1 MRIKEIKDETRKG
14 RTGGLRHK
22 AQEAVVADELLY
34 EQSKASYAGEEL
46 DHELEVFRK
55 QIRKETGAD

>member
-1 MRIKEIKDETRKG
+1 MSKTKHPSNRYERMRIKEIKDETRKG

-22 AQEAVVADELLY
+22 AQEAVVA
-34 EQSKASYAGEEL
+34 EEL

-55 QIRKETGAD
+55 QIRSQERTAD